1 MIAACPPLADTP
13 AHCAYTI
20 FSRRRI
26 VAEAGLADDVRAC
39 RIYWCLEM
47 LRYILVFSILFLLGV
62 VACAAA
68 TAADAPAFGLV
79 AFAVWLGLFL
89 AALAG
94 GVTLRPAE
102 RHK

>member
-1 MIAACPPLADTP
+1 MPACTYLADTP
-13 AHCAYTI
+13 VHRAYTI

-26 VAEAGLADDVRAC
+26 VAALGLADDVRG
-39 RIYWCLEM
+39 CLNPFPARRM

-79 AFAVWLGLFL
+79 AFAVWLGLFV

-94 GVTLRPAE
+94 GVTPRPAE

>member
-1 MIAACPPLADTP
+1 MSACPPFADKP
-13 AHCAYTI
+13 VQHAYTT
-20 FSRRRI
+20 FSRPRI
-26 VAEAGLADDVRAC
+26 VGERGLSDHVRGC
-39 RIYWCLEM
+39 GIDFLFKRM

-68 TAADAPAFGLV
+68 SAADAPAFGLV
-79 AFAVWLGLFL
+79 AFAVWLGLFV

-94 GVTLRPAE
+94 GVTPRPAG

>member
-1 MIAACPPLADTP
+1 MWACPLFADTV
-13 AHCAYTI
+13 ARRAYTT
-20 FSRRRI
+20 FSRPRI
-26 VAEAGLADDVRAC
+26 VAGRGLSDDVRGC
-39 RIYWCLEM
+39 RIDFSPKRM

-68 TAADAPAFGLV
+68 SAADAPAFGLV
-79 AFAVWLGLFL
+79 AFAVWLGLFV

-94 GVTLRPAE
+94 GVTPRPAG